1 MLSVLLVLLVAV
13 LAVVLLKLSSYN
25 SSSDNEP
32 VILQP
37 IGSQAPE
44 LEDPLPS
51 LQPTEQPNPS
61 QSIDDY
67 QATTDKKEIVERLL
81 NELSVQQKI
90 GQLLIFG
97 IEDKQLT
104 KEHQQLIVDNHI
116 GSVILF
122 KRNISNKEQ
131 LSSFVQQLKAQTTD
145 EQIPLWVSIDQE
157 GGVVNRLPE
166 VFPSA
171 EQLAELQDLT
181 LTYDSGF
188 SMGELLKEYG
198 INMDFAPVLD
208 INSNANNPVIG
219 SRAFGNKPEA
229 VADQALAMMRG
240 LQEHVITVGKHFPGH
255 GDTSEDS
262 HYTLP
267 TINKSWEELQDF
279 ELIPFAAAIE
289 ANIDA
294 IMVGHLY
301 LPKVDDSYPASLSKE
316 IIQHRLRE
324 EMGFRG
330 LVISDD
336 MVMEGITEHYSVGQ
350 AAIIALNAGVDMLI
364 VGHQEKAQKEVLQA
378 ITDAVGSGK
387 ISIDLLNEHV
397 ERVLLA
403 KLRA

>member
-1 MLSVLLVLLVAV
+1 MLSVLLVLLVAA
-13 LAVVLLKLSSYN
+13 LAVVLFKVTSFI
-25 SSSDNEP
+25 SSSDIEP

-37 IGSQAPE
+37 ISSQAPE

-61 QSIDDY
+61 QSIDD
-67 QATTDKKEIVERLL
+67 QQTTTDNKEIIERLL

-104 KEHQQLIVDNHI
+104 KDHQQLIVDKHI

-267 TINKSWEELQDF
+267 AINKSWEELQEF

-301 LPKVDDSYPASLSKE
+301 LPKVDDTYPASLSKE
-316 IIQHRLRE
+316 IVQHKLRE

-336 MVMEGITEHYSVGQ
+336 MVMEGITDHYSVGQ
-350 AAIIALNAGVDMLI
+350 AAILALNAGVDMLI
-364 VGHQEKAQKEVLQA
+364 VGHQAKAQKEVLQA
-378 ITDAVGSGK
+378 ITDAVASGE

-403 KLRA
+403 KLQP